1 MRGKK
6 NFKAKVGLILG
17 CGLLFAQT
25 LLAQTY
31 GERYNLTF
39 ATEGPDIYRGD
50 FPGWTLNAK
59 NSEFV
64 PYTIKGR
71 KYTGINSS
79 KHYLSNDPFDVDLF
93 SREPL
98 TLPGDLSDRMVAE
111 VTCSGSRM
119 NRATMFIY
127 RTDPASDTVV
137 VDTVRMSASSGA
149 NTSLRQLKRVAL
161 PLCYVRFRA
170 ESAPRDSYIP
180 NYYRSFKLAE
190 LRLRSRG
197 RVINDSIVRPLPT
210 VKWDPAQALSRAT
223 DELPQTLAAPR
234 ILALGTTMKHSLRSV
249 KAAYDL
255 TRRRIEAGGCRTVVM
270 DRDMSRTLYL
280 NRYVAGDSRFPR
292 SLVVRLLDADYSHIA
307 AEKEQLLAFL
317 DWVRTYNEGRSDK
330 VRLIGGD
337 LLSEHNA
344 LNGFDFGNWG
354 TYFERFRDTK
364 SAAIDSL
371 VKMATGE
378 SYPSQLA
385 PEPQIAAT
393 DFRDFILR
401 HDGELAEVLG
411 GDEVRLIRY
420 FFEHTGV
427 YMLTYVDLKDVERRY
442 NGGLTFIVNE
452 LCAPDERVT
461 LLAPLEHLH
470 FSRTVRPW
478 LTSAGRLLRARHGA
492 DYACWALL
500 TGQESRTIP
509 VYPAP
514 REDVEALGPAREG
527 SLELLLG
534 KALTAPAF
542 IPATAF
548 DGIGWVRCFDSY
560 QGDRNHY
567 DPVCPPRAFDGVV
580 WCR

>member
-50 FPGWTLNAK
+50 FPGWTLNAE

-93 SREPL
+93 SEEPL

-111 VTCSGSRM
+111 VTCSGRHM

-127 RTDPASDTVV
+127 RTDPASDAVV
-137 VDTVRMSASSGA
+137 VDTVDLYAISGA
-149 NTSLRQLKRVAL
+149 NTSLRQLKRATL
-161 PLCYVRFRA
+161 PLCYIRFRA
-170 ESAPRDSYIP
+170 ESAARDTYIP
-180 NYYRSFKLAE
+180 NFYRSFRLAE
-190 LRLRSRG
+190 VRLRSRG
-197 RVINDSIVRPLPT
+197 RVINDTVVRPLPEAKCDLT
-210 VKWDPAQALSRAT
+210 KAMAWTAEGLPAGLS
-223 DELPQTLAAPR
+223 APR
-234 ILALGTTMKHSLRSV
+234 VLALGTTMKHSLRSV

-364 SAAIDSL
+364 SAAIDNL

-542 IPATAF
+542 IPAAAF

>member
-50 FPGWTLNAK
+50 FPGWTLNAE

-79 KHYLSNDPFDVDLF
+79 KHYLSNNPFYVDLF
-93 SREPL
+93 SEEPL

-197 RVINDSIVRPLPT
+197 RVINDSIVRPLPEAKCDLT
-210 VKWDPAQALSRAT
+210 KAMAWTAEGFPAGLS
-223 DELPQTLAAPR
+223 APR
-234 ILALGTTMKHSLRSV
+234 VLALGTTMKHSLRSV

-255 TRRRIEAGGCRTVVM
+255 TRRRIEEGGCRTVVI
-270 DRDMSRTLYL
+270 DLDVSRAVYL
-280 NRYVAGDSRFPR
+280 NRYVTGDSRFPR
-292 SLVVRLLDADYSHIA
+292 SLLAPLLDFYSRPIA
-307 AEKEQLLAFL
+307 AEKEQLLAFV
-317 DWVRTYNEGRSDK
+317 DWVRAYNEGRSDK

-354 TYFERFRDTK
+354 TYFERFRHTG
-364 SAAIDSL
+364 SVAIDSL
-371 VKMATGE
+371 VEMSGWE
-378 SYPSQLA
+378 MEMQM
-385 PEPQIAAT
+385 AAT
-393 DFRDFILR
+393 KFRDFIRR
-401 HDGELAEVLG
+401 HGGELAKVLG
-411 GDEVRLIRY
+411 RDEARLIAY
-420 FFEHTGV
+420 FFEHTGE
-427 YMLTYVDLKDVERRY
+427 YMLTHVDLPDMERRY

-470 FSRTVRPW
+470 FSRTVRPG

-514 REDVEALGPAREG
+514 REDVEPLGPAREG

-534 KALTAPAF
+534 GALKAPAF
-542 IPATAF
+542 IPASAF

>member
-1 MRGKK
+1 MNVR
-6 NFKAKVGLILG
+6 NFLVTASF
-17 CGLLFAQT
+17 FAQT
-25 LLAQTY
+25 LSAQTY
-31 GERYNLTF
+31 GERYNLKFT
-39 ATEGPDIYRGD
+39 AEGPDIARGD
-50 FPGWTLNAK
+50 IPGWTVNAK
-59 NSEFV
+59 NSHLAS
-64 PYTIKGR
+64 YTIKGR
-71 KYTGINSS
+71 KYTGINSN

-111 VTCSGSRM
+111 VTYSGYRM
-119 NRATMFIY
+119 NGATMFIY
-127 RTDPASDTVV
+127 RADPESETVV
-137 VDTVRMSASSGA
+137 VDTMKMDPV
-149 NTSLRQLKRVAL
+149 NTNVTQLQQLKRVAL

-170 ESAPRDSYIP
+170 ESAARDNYIRGF
-180 NYYRSFKLAE
+180 YRSFKLAE

-197 RVINDSIVRPLPT
+197 RVINDSTVRPLPA
-210 VKWDPAQALSRAT
+210 VKWNPAQVLSQAA
-223 DELPQTLAAPR
+223 DGLPQALAAPR

-255 TRRRIEAGGCRTVVM
+255 ARRRIEAGGCRTVVL
-270 DRDMSRTLYL
+270 DLDMSRALYL

-292 SLVVRLLDADYSHIA
+292 SLLAPLLDFYNRPIA
-307 AEKEQLLAFL
+307 AEKEQLLAFV

-364 SAAIDSL
+364 SAAIDNLMKISN
-371 VKMATGE
+371 KEIEMQMAAQE
-378 SYPSQLA
+378 FLNCIQ
-385 PEPQIAAT
+385 Q
-393 DFRDFILR
+393 
-401 HDGELAEVLG
+401 HDEELSEVLG
-411 GDEVRLIRY
+411 RDEVRLIRY

-452 LCAPDERVT
+452 LCGPDERVT

-470 FSRTVRPW
+470 FSRTMRPW

-514 REDVEALGPAREG
+514 REDVETLGPAREG

-534 KALTAPAF
+534 KALTASAF
-542 IPATAF
+542 IPAAAF

>member
-1 MRGKK
+1 MRRRA
-6 NFKAKVGLILG
+6 FSLIVTALFFVGLG
-17 CGLLFAQT
+17 AQNYLT
-25 LLAQTY
+25 
-31 GERYNLTF
+31 RYNLGLKLVYDKGVYEWKAPNWDMPHFSPGYEPGLAPKNDLLSYLTCRIGREWAGQPF
-39 ATEGPDIYRGD
+39 GANYYIQEPIYLGTDVKGLHIPFSYSTHALSSFQVKFYWVDPCTDRVDCDTETLPVVEDYNDAAARWDSLPAQFLYIYMEAAGEATNNRDDTLQGFSISG
-50 FPGWTLNAK
+50 FPLHAGEKFLN
-59 NSEFV
+59 
-64 PYTIKGR
+64 
-71 KYTGINSS
+71 
-79 KHYLSNDPFDVDLF
+79 
-93 SREPL
+93 REPAPQAQ
-98 TLPGDLSDRMVAE
+98 LPTWEAE
-111 VTCSGSRM
+111 K
-119 NRATMFIY
+119 I
-127 RTDPASDTVV
+127 
-137 VDTVRMSASSGA
+137 
-149 NTSLRQLKRVAL
+149 VAL
-161 PLCYVRFRA
+161 EKVA
-170 ESAPRDSYIP
+170 
-180 NYYRSFKLAE
+180 K
-190 LRLRSRG
+190 
-197 RVINDSIVRPLPT
+197 
-210 VKWDPAQALSRAT
+210 Q
-223 DELPQTLAAPR
+223 LAAPR

-255 TRRRIEAGGCRTVVM
+255 TRRRIEAGGCRTVVLG
-270 DRDMSRTLYL
+270 RDMSRILYL

-317 DWVRTYNEGRSDK
+317 DWARSYNEGRSDK

-378 SYPSQLA
+378 SYPSHLA

-393 DFRDFILR
+393 DFRDFIQR

-420 FFEHTGV
+420 FFEHTGD
-427 YMLTYVDLKDVERRY
+427 YQPFYVDFKDVERRY
-442 NGGLTFIVNE
+442 NGGLTFIVDS
-452 LCAPDERVT
+452 LCGPDERVT

-514 REDVEALGPAREG
+514 REDVETLGPAREG
-527 SLELLLG
+527 SLEQLLG
-534 KALTAPAF
+534 GALDAPAF
-542 IPATAF
+542 VPASAF
-548 DGIGWVRCFDSY
+548 EGVAWVRCFDSY

>member
-50 FPGWTLNAK
+50 FPGWTLNAE

-79 KHYLSNDPFDVDLF
+79 KHYLSNNPFYVDLF

-111 VTCSGSRM
+111 VTCSGRHM

-127 RTDPASDTVV
+127 RTDPASDAVV
-137 VDTVRMSASSGA
+137 VDTVDLYAISGA
-149 NTSLRQLKRVAL
+149 NTSLRQLKRATL
-161 PLCYVRFRA
+161 PLCYIRFRA
-170 ESAPRDSYIP
+170 ESAARDTYIP
-180 NYYRSFKLAE
+180 NFYRSFRLAE
-190 LRLRSRG
+190 VRLRSRG
-197 RVINDSIVRPLPT
+197 RVINDTVVRPLPEAKCDLT
-210 VKWDPAQALSRAT
+210 KAMAWTAEGLPAGLS
-223 DELPQTLAAPR
+223 APR
-234 ILALGTTMKHSLRSV
+234 VLALGTTMKHSLRSV

-255 TRRRIEAGGCRTVVM
+255 TRRRIEEGGCRTVVI
-270 DRDMSRTLYL
+270 DLDVSRAVYL
-280 NRYVAGDSRFPR
+280 NRYVTGDSRFPR

-371 VKMATGE
+371 VEMSGWE
-378 SYPSQLA
+378 MEMQM
-385 PEPQIAAT
+385 AAT
-393 DFRDFILR
+393 KFRDFIRR
-401 HDGELAEVLG
+401 HGGELAKVLG
-411 GDEVRLIRY
+411 RDEARLIAY
-420 FFEHTGV
+420 FFEHTGE
-427 YMLTYVDLKDVERRY
+427 YMLTYVDLPDMERRY
-442 NGGLTFIVNE
+442 NGGLTFIVDS
-452 LCAPDERVT
+452 LCGPDERVT

-470 FSRTVRPW
+470 FSRTMRPW
-478 LTSAGRLLRARHGA
+478 LTPAGRLLRERHGA

-500 TGQESRTIP
+500 TGQEERGVP
-509 VYPAP
+509 AYPAP
-514 REDVEALGPAREG
+514 REGVEPLGPVREG
-527 SLELLLG
+527 SLEQLLG
-534 KALTAPAF
+534 WALDAPAF
-542 IPATAF
+542 VPASAF
-548 DGIGWVRCFDSY
+548 EGVAWVRCFDSY

>member
-1 MRGKK
+1 
-6 NFKAKVGLILG
+6 
-17 CGLLFAQT
+17 
-25 LLAQTY
+25 
-31 GERYNLTF
+31 
-39 ATEGPDIYRGD
+39 
-50 FPGWTLNAK
+50 
-59 NSEFV
+59 
-64 PYTIKGR
+64 
-71 KYTGINSS
+71 
-79 KHYLSNDPFDVDLF
+79 
-93 SREPL
+93 
-98 TLPGDLSDRMVAE
+98 
-111 VTCSGSRM
+111 M

-127 RTDPASDTVV
+127 RTDPASDAVV
-137 VDTVRMSASSGA
+137 VDTVDLYAISGA
-149 NTSLRQLKRVAL
+149 NTSLRQLKRATL
-161 PLCYVRFRA
+161 PLCYIRFRA
-170 ESAPRDSYIP
+170 ESAARDTYIP
-180 NYYRSFKLAE
+180 NFYRSFRLAE
-190 LRLRSRG
+190 VRLRSRG
-197 RVINDSIVRPLPT
+197 RVINDTVVRPLPEAKCDLT
-210 VKWDPAQALSRAT
+210 KAMAWTAEGLPAGLS
-223 DELPQTLAAPR
+223 APR
-234 ILALGTTMKHSLRSV
+234 VLALGTTMKHSLRSV

-255 TRRRIEAGGCRTVVM
+255 TRRRIEEGGCRTVVI
-270 DRDMSRTLYL
+270 DLDVSRAVYL
-280 NRYVAGDSRFPR
+280 NRYVTGDSRFPR
-292 SLVVRLLDADYSHIA
+292 SLLAPLLDFYSRPIA
-307 AEKEQLLAFL
+307 AEKEQLLAFV
-317 DWVRTYNEGRSDK
+317 DWVRAYNEGRSDK

-354 TYFERFRDTK
+354 TYFERFRHTG
-364 SAAIDSL
+364 SVAIDSL
-371 VKMATGE
+371 VEMSGWE
-378 SYPSQLA
+378 MEMQM
-385 PEPQIAAT
+385 AAT
-393 DFRDFILR
+393 KFRDFIRR
-401 HDGELAEVLG
+401 HGGELAKVLG
-411 GDEVRLIRY
+411 RDEARLIAY
-420 FFEHTGV
+420 FFEHTGE
-427 YMLTYVDLKDVERRY
+427 YMLTYVDLPDMERRY
-442 NGGLTFIVNE
+442 NGGLTFIVDS
-452 LCAPDERVT
+452 LCGPDERVT